1 MNKKSFEAFAQVLEH
16 IIKYFKWAA
25 LAAVALIA
33 LSGVYRVEGNEAAVV
48 LRFGRLVGETYERQV
63 KKPGLHF
70 ALPFMIDE
78 VIKIPVQTVHE
89 RTVTTHYGQ
98 GSISA
103 NIESNGY
110 LLTGDNNVV
119 LIRVKVKYK
128 IDNPARYALYSRDAE
143 GVIDGV
149 VSGELTRSV
158 TRTDIDSVLTSGKAE
173 LSSEIMKRAQA
184 ILDALDTGIAITN
197 IELTEV
203 MPPAE
208 TKSYFEE
215 VINASVDKETGIQQ
229 AKEQA
234 ATLLLG
240 AQAQAKGYKQEA
252 ISQQNARLTV
262 VRAEMAEFNGLYDQ
276 YARNPRVIIEGTFR
290 ERVSAVLVKMGGAVI
305 VPEGKSPVVVLP

>member
-1 MNKKSFEAFAQVLEH
+1 MNKKSFEAFSQVLGY

-25 LAAVALIA
+25 LAAVVLIA

-48 LRFGRLVGETYERQV
+48 LRFGRLAGETYERQV

-78 VIKIPVQTVHE
+78 VIRLPVQTVHE
-89 RTVTTHYGQ
+89 RLVDTHYGL
-98 GSISA
+98 GDISA
-103 NIESNGY
+103 DIENNGY
-110 LLTGDNNVV
+110 LLTGDDNVV
-119 LIRVKVKYK
+119 LIRAKVKYK
-128 IDNPARYALYSRDAE
+128 IGNPVRYALYSCDAE

-158 TRTDIDSVLTSGKAE
+158 TCTDIDSVLTSGKAA
-173 LSSEIMKRAQA
+173 LSSEIAKRAQA
-184 ILDALDTGIAITN
+184 ILDELDTGIAITN

-203 MPPAE
+203 VPPAE
-208 TKSYFEE
+208 TKAYFEE

-240 AQAQAKGYKQEA
+240 AQAEANGYKQDA
-252 ISQQNARLTV
+252 IAQQNARLTV
-262 VRAEMAEFNGLYDQ
+262 ARAEMAQFNGLYGQ
-276 YARNPRVIIEGTFR
+276 YARNPRIIAEGTFR